1 MVTYYYHG
9 YPVDRPPFV
18 VANANPDKASL
29 NDILKEW
36 HVDPPVLVY
45 TNSVTIATNT
55 DFSKRY
61 RDSFTLA
68 SSSTV
73 DTKQI
78 SLGSLW
84 SLCKIPTVHN
94 MIIIFQHNILTSYQC
109 SLLLKH
115 VQIYSHGE
123 LESGDQ

>member
-1 MVTYYYHG
+1 MVIHYYHG

-36 HVDPPVLVY
+36 NVDPPALAY
-45 TNSVTIATNT
+45 TNSVTITTNT

-84 SLCKIPTVHN
+84 SLCKIPIIQN
-94 MIIIFQHNILTSYQC
+94 MIDFSTQHYNISYQ
-109 SLLLKH
+109 
-115 VQIYSHGE
+115 
-123 LESGDQ
+123 